1 MGKMARYTI
10 ISGNLELLV
19 YRAAFFFVGRSNV
32 STYNR
37 YRVYAGGSFHS
48 FEVVGAM

>member
-1 MGKMARYTI
+1 MVKMQHNYIWGFRVV
-10 ISGNLELLV
+10 V
-19 YRAAFFFVGRSNV
+19 YRAAFFFVGRSDV

-48 FEVVGAM
+48 FGFVGAM